1 MKRLTASI
9 ACSRSCSKASV
20 GLGGHDGLRH
30 AAGIMVGVCRK
41 IKQADGDNSPTQSL
55 AEFLEHQLAGLPIP
69 SVYGYSFGHIANQF
83 TLPIGVRARLDT
95 AQQTLTLLEPAV
107 LG

>member
-1 MKRLTASI
+1 
-9 ACSRSCSKASV
+9 
-20 GLGGHDGLRH
+20 
-30 AAGIMVGVCRK
+30 MVGVCRK
-41 IKQADGDNSPTQSL
+41 IRQAEGDNSPTQSL

-107 LG
+107 IG